1 MWRTGTCYAGE
12 LFLAHRIRELPEWE
26 SHPVFDGRLTKRVAP
41 SYFLEVYRRS
51 GSGEAYASGW
61 LADRELQNHPLGDE
75 LRCWLFMVDA
85 SLFYDGL
92 DVLNSAGFEWIARR
106 CYSIERVLV
115 EIQSLSQAYALL
127 EIYDAALLK
136 EPPLKLQQR
145 RRLRRRKHALMRS
158 KRKVG
163 RA

>member
-1 MWRTGTCYAGE
+1 MSDLFVIIFDHKNLRVMWRGSVG
-12 LFLAHRIRELPEWE
+12 
-26 SHPVFDGRLTKRVAP
+26 DGSSDDLVIP
-41 SYFLEVYRRS
+41 P
-51 GSGEAYASGW
+51 
-61 LADRELQNHPLGDE
+61 DH
-75 LRCWLFMVDA
+75 
-85 SLFYDGL
+85 DGL

-115 EIQSLSQAYALL
+115 ETQSLSQAYALL

>member
-1 MWRTGTCYAGE
+1 
-12 LFLAHRIRELPEWE
+12 
-26 SHPVFDGRLTKRVAP
+26 
-41 SYFLEVYRRS
+41 
-51 GSGEAYASGW
+51 
-61 LADRELQNHPLGDE
+61 
-75 LRCWLFMVDA
+75 MVDA

-106 CYSIERVLV
+106 CHSIERVLV
-115 EIQSLSQAYALL
+115 ETQSLSQAYALL